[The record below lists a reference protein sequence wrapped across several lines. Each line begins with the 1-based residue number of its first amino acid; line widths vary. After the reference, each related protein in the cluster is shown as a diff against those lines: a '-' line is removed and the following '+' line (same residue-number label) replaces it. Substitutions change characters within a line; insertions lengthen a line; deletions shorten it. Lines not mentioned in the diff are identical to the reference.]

1 MAKKKDILKKSK
13 SFYSLK
19 SIHSKNSKGTIYEN
33 DYVTIVNNDDIY
45 NEDIPLFSDSIFKFR
60 IATSENNKKRH
71 ARSNWIKPDSGEEF
85 WTKGDTSEGLIS
97 EESKI
102 VLKPNY
108 NSLKDFA
115 YYGSAVELVKATIND
130 IILRFPGGL
139 YYYEDKYA
147 PEIIVDNETYYLIS
161 NECQIDCWSPNITS
175 IKEGENPLRYLSYS
189 YEDYDGILVKP
200 FINIKGNCI
209 DSIIGELYINTYF
222 KDNDN
227 SQTSVFIL
235 SSFDDASELPLSNN
249 KEGDCYFINDELHVW
264 DGSEFINKGKIEY
277 DVKLLIYKDNEG
289 YNHLVTDENGEGVII
304 EPKKDIIEKFWDSLD
319 DFERVLFNRES
330 TPLYTAIFETPYEDE
345 TGYYYVPKM
354 YTWPI
359 VANSQ
364 TPDLT
369 TSKFKGYVES
379 LISLAEFHDEYD
391 SDNIWRM
398 MTHESIKNL
407 DWTFNRDEDEMS
419 DIDNGRMKA
428 MIHIQGRLYDDI
440 KRSIDNIKYNNIISY
455 NEKNNVPDYFLSDIV
470 ENDGWEAKNIL
481 INPGNTPVIKYDK
494 TIIYTEKDIENVNS
508 IFLRRLAL
516 SSNYI
521 QSMKGT
527 RKGIE
532 AILGMFGYYPYD
544 GKKGEYEITEYI
556 AKTEKKYEE
565 FPTYD
570 DLVCKRTEFDYVNA
584 DENTNFM
591 QGYPVALMDDDN
603 GTLIPWYDPNEK
615 YVGDF
620 YFQGKGGWKKMYS
633 FTDSAGTVNYD
644 KTYGETEPYM
654 LFIDN
659 LIALLEIPNDKL
671 KDGMI
676 CYVADLGETTGYTH
690 YFKLKDK
697 LYSTILESGW
707 TSASSEEERYMESL
721 VQNYKGNN
729 PHTGKGDYDMGDD
742 YLKKYEHLF
751 REAGGNYSGVGFG
764 KITMLEDN
772 DKCGVVVRRE
782 LLLCDDNEIEVQS
795 EKESYQVINIKNM
808 TIKFH
813 TNDNESF
820 KQYIKTTVMPYLEM
834 MIPSTTIFEVLFD
847 SEESCLDRIK

>member
-71 ARSNWIKPDSGEEF
+71 ARSNWVLNNKGNDVWTREHVSGK
-85 WTKGDTSEGLIS
+85 TITD
-97 EESKI
+97 ESKI

-139 YYYEDKYA
+139 YYYDKDYA
-147 PEIIVDNETYYLIS
+147 PEINVDGKIYYLVS

-189 YEDYDGILVKP
+189 YNDYEIPEPIIDITGS
-200 FINIKGNCI
+200 CI
-209 DSIIGELYINTYF
+209 DSIIGTVKI
-222 KDNDN
+222 K
-227 SQTSVFIL
+227 
-235 SSFDDASELPLSNN
+235 N
-249 KEGDCYFINDELHVW
+249 KPFY
-264 DGSEFINKGKIEY
+264 
-277 DVKLLIYKDNEG
+277 IYKDNEG
-289 YNHLVTDENGEGVII
+289 YNHLVTDNNGKGVII

-345 TGYYYVPKM
+345 TGYYYSPKM
-354 YTWPI
+354 YTWPR
-359 VANSQ
+359 VANSN

-369 TSKFKGYVES
+369 TSKFKGYIES
-379 LISLAEFHDEYD
+379 LLSLAEFHDEYD

-428 MIHIQGRLYDDI
+428 MIHIQGRLYDNI
-440 KRSIDNIKYNNIISY
+440 KRSIDNIKYNNVVSY
-455 NEKNNVPDYFLSDIV
+455 DEKNNVPDYFLSDIV
-470 ENDGWEAKNIL
+470 ENDGWEAKSVSNFGKSAAT
-481 INPGNTPVIKYDK
+481 NEIKYGETTLFVSGK
-494 TIIYTEKDIENVNS
+494 TDSDINS
-508 IFLRRLAL
+508 AFQRRLAL

-544 GKKGEYEITEYI
+544 GKKGEYIITEYI
-556 AKTEKKYEE
+556 AKTEKKYEK
-565 FPTYD
+565 FPIYE
-570 DLVCKRTEFDYVNA
+570 DLVCLRTEFDYVNA

-591 QGYPVALMDDDN
+591 QGYPVALMDD
-603 GTLIPWYDPNEK
+603 GKVIPWYDPNEK
-615 YVGDF
+615 YIGDF

-633 FTDSAGTVNYD
+633 FTDSAGTVNYN

-707 TSASSEEERYMESL
+707 TSASSEEARYMESL

-729 PHTGKGDYDMGDD
+729 PHTGKGDYDLGQD
-742 YLKKYEHLF
+742 YLDKYENLF
-751 REAGGNYSGVGFG
+751 REAGEKYSGAGFG
-764 KITMLEDN
+764 TIIKSEDN
-772 DKCGVVVRRE
+772 DKCSIVGME
-782 LLLCDDNEIEVQS
+782 LLSNDDGKKIIIQP

-808 TIKFH
+808 TIRFLIKNNNKVF
-813 TNDNESF
+813 EEEF

-834 MIPSTTIFEVLFD
+834 MIPSTTIFKISFDDNVLD
-847 SEESCLDRIK
+847 K

>member
-71 ARSNWIKPDSGEEF
+71 ARSNWIKPDSDNEF
-85 WTKGDTSEGLIS
+85 WTKKDVSKESIS
-97 EESKI
+97 EESQI

-115 YYGSAVELVKATIND
+115 YYGSAVELIKATIND

-139 YYYEDKYA
+139 YYYDKDYA
-147 PEIIVDNETYYLIS
+147 PEINVDGEIYYLVS
-161 NECQIDCWSPNITS
+161 NECQIDCWSSNVTS

-189 YEDYDGILVKP
+189 YNDYEIPEPV
-200 FINIKGNCI
+200 INITGSCI
-209 DSIIGELYINTYF
+209 DSIIGTVKIKNTLFY
-222 KDNDN
+222 
-227 SQTSVFIL
+227 V
-235 SSFDDASELPLSNN
+235 
-249 KEGDCYFINDELHVW
+249 
-264 DGSEFINKGKIEY
+264 
-277 DVKLLIYKDNEG
+277 YKDNEG
-289 YNHLVTDENGEGVII
+289 YNHLVTDNNKGKGVII

-330 TPLYTAIFETPYEDE
+330 TPLYTAIFETPYETE
-345 TGYYYVPKM
+345 TGYYYSPKM
-354 YTWPI
+354 YTWPR
-359 VANSQ
+359 VANSN

-369 TSKFKGYVES
+369 TSKFKGYIES
-379 LISLAEFHDEYD
+379 LLSLAEFHDEYD

-407 DWTFNRDEDEMS
+407 DWTFNRGEDDMS
-419 DIDNGRMKA
+419 DIDNGKMKA
-428 MIHIQGRLYDDI
+428 LIHIQGRLYDDI
-440 KRSIDNIKYNNIISY
+440 KRSIDNIKYNNVVSY
-455 NEKNNVPDYFLSDIV
+455 DEKNNVPDYFLSDII
-470 ENDGWEAKNIL
+470 ENDGWEAKNISL
-481 INPGNTPVIKYDK
+481 DS
-494 TIIYTEKDIENVNS
+494 DINS

-544 GKKGEYEITEYI
+544 GKKGEGEYEIKEYI
-556 AKTEKKYEE
+556 AKTGKIYKDFPKY
-565 FPTYD
+565 D
-570 DLVCKRTEFDYVNA
+570 NLVCLRTKFDYVNA
-584 DENTNFM
+584 DETTNFM
-591 QGYPVALMDDDN
+591 QGYPVALMDDED
-603 GTLIPWYDPNEK
+603 GTLIPWYDSNEK

-620 YFQGKGGWKKMYS
+620 YFQGKGGWKKMCS
-633 FTDSAGTVNYD
+633 FTDSAGTVNY
-644 KTYGETEPYM
+644 TYGETEPYM

-751 REAGGNYSGVGFG
+751 REAGEYSEDGFG
-764 KITMLEDN
+764 EIIMLEDN
-772 DKCGVVVRRE
+772 DKCNVVEMVFS
-782 LLLCDDNEIEVQS
+782 CDDNEIEVQP

-813 TNDNESF
+813 TNGNKDF

-847 SEESCLDRIK
+847 EEKTCYKNRLVGE

>member
-71 ARSNWIKPDSGEEF
+71 ARSNWVKPDSGKEF
-85 WTKGDTSEGLIS
+85 WTKGDTSERLIS

-139 YYYEDKYA
+139 YYYDKDYA
-147 PEIIVDNETYYLIS
+147 PEINVDGKIYYLIS
-161 NECQIDCWSPNITS
+161 NECQIDCWSSNVTS
-175 IKEGENPLRYLSYS
+175 IKDGENPLRYLSYS
-189 YEDYDGILVKP
+189 YNDYDIPEPIIDITGS
-200 FINIKGNCI
+200 CI
-209 DSIIGELYINTYF
+209 DSIIGT
-222 KDNDN
+222 
-227 SQTSVFIL
+227 V
-235 SSFDDASELPLSNN
+235 
-249 KEGDCYFINDELHVW
+249 
-264 DGSEFINKGKIEY
+264 KIE
-277 DVKLLIYKDNEG
+277 KTLFHIYKDNEG
-289 YNHLVTDENGEGVII
+289 YNHLVTDNNKGKGVII
-304 EPKKDIIEKFWDSLD
+304 EPKKNIVEKFWDSLD

-330 TPLYTAIFETPYEDE
+330 TPLYTAIFETPYENE
-345 TGYYYVPKM
+345 TGYYYSPKM
-354 YTWPI
+354 YTWPR
-359 VANSQ
+359 VANSN

-369 TSKFKGYVES
+369 TSKFKGYIES
-379 LISLAEFHDEYD
+379 LLSLAEFHDEYD

-407 DWTFNRDEDEMS
+407 DWTFNRDDIEMS
-419 DIDNGRMKA
+419 DIDNGKMKA
-428 MIHIQGRLYDDI
+428 LIHIQGRLYDDI
-440 KRSIDNIKYNNIISY
+440 KRSIDNIKYNNVVSY

-470 ENDGWEAKNIL
+470 ENDGWEAKNISL
-481 INPGNTPVIKYDK
+481 DS
-494 TIIYTEKDIENVNS
+494 DINS

-544 GKKGEYEITEYI
+544 GKKGEYIITEYI

-565 FPTYD
+565 FPTYE
-570 DLVCKRTEFDYVNA
+570 DLVCLRTEFDYVNA

-591 QGYPVALMDDDN
+591 QGYPVALMDD
-603 GTLIPWYDPNEK
+603 GKVIPWYDPNEK
-615 YVGDF
+615 YIGDF

-633 FTDSAGTVNYD
+633 FTDSAGTVNYN

-690 YFKLKDK
+690 YFKLKNK

-742 YLKKYEHLF
+742 YLEKYENLF
-751 REAGGNYSGVGFG
+751 REAGENYSGVGFG
-764 KITMLEDN
+764 EIIMLEDN
-772 DKCGVVVRRE
+772 NKCIKVE
-782 LLLCDDNEIEVQS
+782 D

-813 TNDNESF
+813 TNGNESF

>member
-1 MAKKKDILKKSK
+1 MAKKKDTLKKSK

-71 ARSNWIKPDSGEEF
+71 ARSNWVLNNEGKDVWTREQVSGE
-85 WTKGDTSEGLIS
+85 TIT

-139 YYYEDKYA
+139 YYYDKDYA
-147 PEIIVDNETYYLIS
+147 PEINVDGKIYYLVS

-189 YEDYDGILVKP
+189 YNDYEIPEPIIDITGS
-200 FINIKGNCI
+200 CI
-209 DSIIGELYINTYF
+209 DSIIGTVKIKN
-222 KDNDN
+222 K
-227 SQTSVFIL
+227 
-235 SSFDDASELPLSNN
+235 SF
-249 KEGDCYFINDELHVW
+249 Y
-264 DGSEFINKGKIEY
+264 
-277 DVKLLIYKDNEG
+277 IYKDNEG
-289 YNHLVTDENGEGVII
+289 YNHLVTDNNGKGVII

-345 TGYYYVPKM
+345 TGYYYSPKM
-354 YTWPI
+354 YTWPR
-359 VANSQ
+359 VANSN

-369 TSKFKGYVES
+369 TSKFKGYIES
-379 LISLAEFHDEYD
+379 LLSLAEFHDEYD

-440 KRSIDNIKYNNIISY
+440 KRSIDNIKYNNVVSY
-455 NEKNNVPDYFLSDIV
+455 DEKNNVPDYFLSDIV
-470 ENDGWEAKNIL
+470 ENDGWEAKNISL
-481 INPGNTPVIKYDK
+481 DS
-494 TIIYTEKDIENVNS
+494 EVNS

-544 GKKGEYEITEYI
+544 AERGIGEYEITEEI
-556 AKTEKKYEE
+556 AKTENKYEK
-565 FPTYD
+565 FPTYE
-570 DLVCKRTEFDYVNA
+570 DLVCLRTEFDYVNA

-591 QGYPVALMDDDN
+591 QGYPVALMDD
-603 GTLIPWYDPNEK
+603 GKVIPWYDPNEK
-615 YVGDF
+615 YIGDF

-633 FTDSAGTVNYD
+633 FTDSAGTVNYN

-707 TSASSEEERYMESL
+707 TSASSEEARYMESL

-729 PHTGKGDYDMGDD
+729 PHTGKGDYDLGQD
-742 YLKKYEHLF
+742 YLDKYEDLF
-751 REAGGNYSGVGFG
+751 REAGEEYSGVGFG
-764 KITMLEDN
+764 KIIKSKDN
-772 DKCGVVVRRE
+772 DKCSIVGMD
-782 LLLCDDNEIEVQS
+782 LLSNDDGKKIIIQP

-808 TIKFH
+808 TIKFLIK
-813 TNDNESF
+813 NDNKVFEEEF

-834 MIPSTTIFEVLFD
+834 MIPSTTIFKISFDDNVLD
-847 SEESCLDRIK
+847 K

>member
-33 DYVTIVNNDDIY
+33 DYVTIVDNDDIY

-71 ARSNWIKPDSGEEF
+71 ARSNWIKPDSGKEF
-85 WTKGDTSEGLIS
+85 WTKGDTSEELIS

-139 YYYEDKYA
+139 YYYDKDYA
-147 PEIIVDNETYYLIS
+147 PEINVDGKIYYLIS
-161 NECQIDCWSPNITS
+161 NECQIDCWSSNVTS
-175 IKEGENPLRYLSYS
+175 IKDGENPLRYLSYS
-189 YEDYDGILVKP
+189 YNDYDIP
-200 FINIKGNCI
+200 EPIINITGTCI
-209 DSIIGELYINTYF
+209 DSIIGT
-222 KDNDN
+222 
-227 SQTSVFIL
+227 V
-235 SSFDDASELPLSNN
+235 
-249 KEGDCYFINDELHVW
+249 
-264 DGSEFINKGKIEY
+264 KIE
-277 DVKLLIYKDNEG
+277 KTLFHIYKDNEG
-289 YNHLVTDENGEGVII
+289 YNHLVTDNNKGKGVII
-304 EPKKDIIEKFWDSLD
+304 EPKKDIVEKFWDSLD

-330 TPLYTAIFETPYEDE
+330 TPLYTAIFETPYENE
-345 TGYYYVPKM
+345 TGYYYSPKM
-354 YTWPI
+354 YTWPR
-359 VANSQ
+359 VANSN

-369 TSKFKGYVES
+369 TSKFKGYIES
-379 LISLAEFHDEYD
+379 LLSLAEFHDEYD

-407 DWTFNRDEDEMS
+407 DWTFNRDDIEMS
-419 DIDNGRMKA
+419 DIDNGKMKA
-428 MIHIQGRLYDDI
+428 LIHIQGRLYDDI
-440 KRSIDNIKYNNIISY
+440 KRSIDNIKYNNVVSY
-455 NEKNNVPDYFLSDIV
+455 DEKNNVPDYFLSDIV
-470 ENDGWEAKNIL
+470 ENDGWEAKNISL
-481 INPGNTPVIKYDK
+481 DS
-494 TIIYTEKDIENVNS
+494 EVNS

-544 GKKGEYEITEYI
+544 GKKGEYIITEYI
-556 AKTEKKYEE
+556 AKTEKKYEK
-565 FPTYD
+565 FPTYE
-570 DLVCKRTEFDYVNA
+570 DLVCLRTEFDYVNA

-591 QGYPVALMDDDN
+591 QGYPVALMDD
-603 GTLIPWYDPNEK
+603 GKVIPWYDPNEK
-615 YVGDF
+615 YIGDF

-633 FTDSAGTVNYD
+633 FTDSAGTVNY
-644 KTYGETEPYM
+644 TYGETEPYM

-751 REAGGNYSGVGFG
+751 REAGEKYSEAGFG
-764 KITMLEDN
+764 KIIMSEDN
-772 DKCGVVVRRE
+772 NKCVKVE
-782 LLLCDDNEIEVQS
+782 D
-795 EKESYQVINIKNM
+795 EKESYRVINIKNM
-808 TIKFH
+808 TINFLIK
-813 TNDNESF
+813 NDNKVFEEEF
-820 KQYIKTTVMPYLEM
+820 KQYIKTTVMPYLEL
-834 MIPSTTIFEVLFD
+834 MIPSTTIFKISFNDVEDDNVLH
-847 SEESCLDRIK
+847 E